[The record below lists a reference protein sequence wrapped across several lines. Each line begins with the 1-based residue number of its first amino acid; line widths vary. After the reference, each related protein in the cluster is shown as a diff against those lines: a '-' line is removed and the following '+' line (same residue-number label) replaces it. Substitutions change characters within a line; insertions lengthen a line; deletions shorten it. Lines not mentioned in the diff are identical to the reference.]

1 MRDRLNLSRL
11 SIASVTDVGRSH
23 AIRWLSPSISTSSI
37 RDGEAADR
45 GGIRGYRGDHRKG
58 RAACMLFQTN
68 CRGSIMTGRTEHIP
82 PNFRRVV
89 TGHDA
94 SGKPVIW
101 IDGNA
106 SNHKFPSDNIPSTLM
121 WSTDASP
128 TQMLS
133 NEDEGARIL
142 GSAPP
147 ANGSR
152 FTMMEFQPGN
162 AAHLHRTDTIDYVI
176 CVSGEI
182 DMFLDELSPCRQ
194 IGKCYRA

>member
-1 MRDRLNLSRL
+1 M
-11 SIASVTDVGRSH
+11 
-23 AIRWLSPSISTSSI
+23 
-37 RDGEAADR
+37 ADR
-45 GGIRGYRGDHRKG
+45 TPRS
-58 RAACMLFQTN
+58 A
-68 CRGSIMTGRTEHIP
+68 

-106 SNHKFPSDNIPSTLM
+106 TNHKFPSEKITSTLM
-121 WSTDASP
+121 WSTDENP
-128 TQMLS
+128 TQLLTD
-133 NEDEGARIL
+133 EDEGARVL

-162 AAHLHRTDTIDYVI
+162 AAHLHRTDTVDYVI
-176 CVSGEI
+176 CLAGEI
-182 DMFLDELSPCRQ
+182 DMFRDDTQFTTLRAGDVLIQRGTYHAWANRSDKPCR
-194 IGKCYRA
+194 IAVVLLDALPKREGSISGLESAR